1 MDTNKTTTAK
11 PTGFQRTRVNYKHL
25 AKRRKKAQP
34 EHERCYGRS
43 GRSHENQLFHGP
55 ERCAR
60 L

>member
-34 EHERCYGRS
+34 R
-43 GRSHENQLFHGP
+43 
-55 ERCAR
+55 A
-60 L
+60 